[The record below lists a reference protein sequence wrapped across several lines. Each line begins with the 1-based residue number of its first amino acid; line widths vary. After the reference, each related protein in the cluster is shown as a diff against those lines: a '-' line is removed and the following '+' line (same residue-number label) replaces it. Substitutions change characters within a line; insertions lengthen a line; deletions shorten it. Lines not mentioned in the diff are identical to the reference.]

1 VVGTGTTVEVVGGG
15 MVVVVDK
22 EVTVVWV
29 VKELVK

>member
-1 VVGTGTTVEVVGGG
+1 MVGTGTTVEVVGGG